1 MLQTPQSPTWKTP
14 IMYSFIYPFFIEKVL
29 VTHNYFWQIVAQNPI
44 TELFF
49 KPQDLF
55 CKFYADFI
63 YRVVINERHNVLHYC
78 DPILSPGDFL
88 SLLGS
93 YQIWSI

>member
-1 MLQTPQSPTWKTP
+1 MQ
-14 IMYSFIYPFFIEKVL
+14 
-29 VTHNYFWQIVAQNPI
+29 
-44 TELFF
+44 
-49 KPQDLF
+49 QDLQRLGVRGQDDELGLLTMTN
-55 CKFYADFI
+55 KRQVLGVLPNERRVLGVLSNAGRSTD

-88 SLLGS
+88 SLLGA